1 MAKDFKIE
9 DPFASREAEKY
20 TRPIPSRELILEVM
34 KQQGV
39 PQKLDEVAVALGV
52 DHEDDIE
59 SLRRR
64 LNAMERDG
72 QLLKNRRD
80 RYCVVDRTDLIAGR
94 VIGHGDGFGFL
105 RPDDGGEDLYLSSK
119 EMRALMHDDRAL
131 VSVRGLDR
139 RGRRE
144 GSMVEV
150 LERKTHRLVGRL
162 YHERGI
168 SFVVPDSKYV
178 AHDIL
183 IPQEDLGDAKPGQIV
198 VVEITEQPSR
208 KRDPIG
214 KIAQIIGDHLAPGM
228 EIEVAI
234 HSFDLPSEWPDAV
247 LSEIAGLG
255 ESIPDE
261 ARADRVDIRHLP
273 LVTIDG

>member
-144 GSMVEV
+144 GSLVEV

-162 YHERGI
+162 YHER
-168 SFVVPDSKYV
+168 
-178 AHDIL
+178 
-183 IPQEDLGDAKPGQIV
+183 
-198 VVEITEQPSR
+198 
-208 KRDPIG
+208 
-214 KIAQIIGDHLAPGM
+214 
-228 EIEVAI
+228 
-234 HSFDLPSEWPDAV
+234 
-247 LSEIAGLG
+247 
-255 ESIPDE
+255 
-261 ARADRVDIRHLP
+261 
-273 LVTIDG
+273 